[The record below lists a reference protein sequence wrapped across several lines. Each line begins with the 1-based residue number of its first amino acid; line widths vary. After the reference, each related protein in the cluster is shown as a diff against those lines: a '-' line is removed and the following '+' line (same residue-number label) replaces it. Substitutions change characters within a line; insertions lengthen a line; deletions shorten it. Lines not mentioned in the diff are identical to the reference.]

1 MNFGDAVRGARNERG
16 ISLTN
21 LAKGLGVTKVYVSDV
36 ERGRRAPF
44 NLIRIRQ
51 VSEILGCDPFHLY
64 VLAVRSRGHVTL
76 PTSDVSEEQSRF
88 AAELSYR
95 WGDFSNDELSR
106 LIGVLE

>member
-1 MNFGDAVRGARNERG
+1 MNFGEAVRGARNERG

-51 VSEILGCDPFHLY
+51 VSEILGCDPFRLY

-76 PTSDVSEEQSRF
+76 PTADVSEKQSRF

>member
-1 MNFGDAVRGARNERG
+1 MDFGEAVRKARTDKG

-44 NLIRIRQ
+44 SLKRIRQ
-51 VSEILGCDPFHLY
+51 VSEILGCDTFDLY
-64 VLAVRSRGHVTL
+64 VLAVHTRGHVTL
-76 PTSDVSEEQSRF
+76 PTSEVSKEQGRL
-88 AAELSYR
+88 AAEISYR
-95 WGDFSNDELSR
+95 WCDFSKDELSR